1 MLLVH
6 KHLIVR
12 AEVLNAPK
20 NEHLIKTWFS
30 ELVDKVGMKIMMG
43 PFAQYCNVKGN
54 RGLTCVGIIETSHI
68 ALHTWDEVDPN
79 LLQLDVYSCGEFNV
93 SDIVDH
99 ISPFDPVK
107 VEYKFIDREN
117 NLTTLDQNIIR
128 MIPEHDTSRQLDLNF
143 PRSLALE
150 RELQ

>member
-20 NEHLIKTWFS
+20 DENLIKTWFS
-30 ELVDKVGMKIMMG
+30 ELVDKIGMKIMMG

-68 ALHTWDEVDPN
+68 ALHTWDEVNPN

-99 ISPFDPVK
+99 ISAFDPVK

-117 NLTTLDQNIIR
+117 NLTTLDQDIIR
-128 MIPEHDTSRQLDLNF
+128 MVPNQDFSGQLDLNLSG
-143 PRSLALE
+143 SLALAMD
-150 RELQ
+150 LQ